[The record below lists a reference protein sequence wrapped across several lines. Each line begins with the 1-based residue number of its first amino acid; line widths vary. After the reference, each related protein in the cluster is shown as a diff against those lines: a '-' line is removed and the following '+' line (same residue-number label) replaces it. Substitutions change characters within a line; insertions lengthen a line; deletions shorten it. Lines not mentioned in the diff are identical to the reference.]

1 MSIVCV
7 CIHIYCVLFIYSF
20 SLSISSYMF
29 IFIYIYLYVIYTK
42 VLSCLKMYKYSMI
55 GLCVCAYVLIISLF
69 VILINMKSTRAQIA
83 GIETILGCP
92 NQYSRSQ
99 DWVLQKNTPSMC

>member
-1 MSIVCV
+1 
-7 CIHIYCVLFIYSF
+7 
-20 SLSISSYMF
+20 
-29 IFIYIYLYVIYTK
+29 
-42 VLSCLKMYKYSMI
+42 MYKYSI
-55 GLCVCAYVLIISLF
+55 ISLCVCVCAYLLIISLF

-92 NQYSRSQ
+92 NQYSRFQ

>member
-1 MSIVCV
+1 
-7 CIHIYCVLFIYSF
+7 
-20 SLSISSYMF
+20 MF

-55 GLCVCAYVLIISLF
+55 GLCVCIRIVISIISLF
-69 VILINMKSTRAQIA
+69 VILINMKSTRAQIE